1 MKEEKTVIF
10 DLQET
15 LVHLSSNTEGADL
28 IIPIRKKGEL
38 LQVASS
44 NPGGSAL
51 PALLEGHAAEAQT
64 ALRADTLL

>member
-1 MKEEKTVIF
+1 MEEEKTIIF

-15 LVHLSSNTEGADL
+15 LVHLSSHTEGADL

-44 NPGGSAL
+44 QTGRSAL
-51 PALLEGHAAEAQT
+51 QALL
-64 ALRADTLL
+64 D

>member
-1 MKEEKTVIF
+1 MEEEKTIIF

-44 NPGGSAL
+44 KTGRSAL
-51 PALLEGHAAEAQT
+51 QALLDGYAA
-64 ALRADTLL
+64 